1 MIKNIWVIIE
11 CTKYIIICF
20 KKSQNKI
27 GGNEV
32 VMRERTREWKR
43 EWEWERKLE
52 MSSGVSLR
60 KRCSDN

>member
-32 VMRERTREWKR
+32 VMRERKREWKR

>member
-1 MIKNIWVIIE
+1 VIIE

-32 VMRERTREWKR
+32 VMRERKR
-43 EWEWERKLE
+43 ERERERKRE
-52 MSSGVSLR
+52 
-60 KRCSDN
+60 